1 MYHVTLRFPLAK
13 NEEASYETL
22 TEAHATIRKRFPKAI
37 YTDLQ
42 NNHQFDLPPDAK
54 LTLIWRNAKKRAGR
68 YGTGEDSSSAVGW
81 IFRDDITESEK
92 MEMWERFDKE
102 YQERRIREERAKDLK
117 GTWRGR

>member
-1 MYHVTLRFPLAK
+1 MYHVTLKFPLAK
-13 NEEASYETL
+13 NEEASYATL
-22 TEAHATIRKRFPKAI
+22 AEAHAAIRTRFPKAI
-37 YTDLQ
+37 YTDLY
-42 NNHQFDLPPDAK
+42 NNHQFDLPPDTK

-68 YGTGEDSSSAVGW
+68 YGTGEDSSLAAGW